1 MISVEQCRI
10 NAEKYK
16 ALASDPS
23 NSARRCTV
31 LKNISRSWTALA
43 HQLEN
48 LDVIDKSEA
57 GSRLVSPGV

>member
-16 ALASDPS
+16 ALANDPS
-23 NSARRCTV
+23 NSERRSTV
-31 LKNISRSWTALA
+31 LKNISRSWTTLA

-48 LDVIDKSEA
+48 LDVIEKSEA
-57 GSRLVSPGV
+57 SRLAASGV